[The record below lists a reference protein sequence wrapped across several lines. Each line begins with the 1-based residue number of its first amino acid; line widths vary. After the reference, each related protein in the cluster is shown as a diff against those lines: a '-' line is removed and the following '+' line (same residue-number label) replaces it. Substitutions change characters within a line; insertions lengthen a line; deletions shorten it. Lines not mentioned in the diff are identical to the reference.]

1 MKTNIGHGKP
11 PLPIDDH
18 LATVTEALQAAGRLI
33 LQAEP
38 GAGKT
43 TRVPPALLRSGAAG
57 EGEVVVVVP
66 RRLAARMAARHVARE
81 MGEPLGGR
89 VGYTVRFDDRT
100 SAATRLRFVTDGV
113 LTRRLLREPL
123 LPGVGVVVIDEFHER
138 RLTTDI
144 ALARIRDLQRR
155 ARPDLKLVVMSATLD
170 AERLSVFLDAAPVV
184 TVPGRTFPV
193 TVRYAAQETAAPLA
207 QRVAAAVE
215 RCAAAGPPGDMLVF
229 LPGLADIR
237 ACLRACAS
245 AAARY
250 DLALHAL
257 HASLP
262 PEEQDAA
269 VRPGERRKVVF
280 ATNVAESSI
289 TIENVAVVID
299 SGLVRRV
306 EHSPW
311 TGLPQT
317 AVGRIAQS
325 SAVQRAGRAG
335 RTRPGECL
343 RLYTEA
349 DFNLRPAFETP
360 EIHRADLAETALEL
374 LAAGYGDLQAFP
386 WFEPP
391 APEALAAAEALL
403 RRLGAVDAQGVT
415 PLGRA
420 MLDLPAAPRLARL
433 VVEGRRRGVL
443 REACRVAA
451 LLDERDVRAAPS
463 PRSDYGHSDVSALL
477 ETFEAANDAATAGRI
492 RRVEQQLLGVA
503 RRLPDAGRAS
513 DAEED
518 RDAALGKALLTAFP
532 DRVGRLRRRAQGA
545 WEVVLGSG
553 GRAELAPTSVVAA
566 EGLAAAL
573 DAETQAD
580 GTTLVRL
587 AMRVEPDWLLE
598 LFLDDIEETDTH
610 ELRADGRVVR
620 LRRLLYDGVVIEERP
635 LPTVDAEAAAR
646 VLVAR
651 LRADGWRAYADV
663 DAVERLRARLAFAAR
678 YAPEA
683 ALPPGD
689 DDAVWRALERLCF
702 GCATLEEVRRAA
714 RGGDV
719 TAALLAE
726 LTPTQ
731 RATLDRLAPE
741 TLPLGR
747 RRVRVAYPSD
757 GGPPYVAAPIQD
769 FFGLKT
775 TPRIADGRVP
785 LTLHLLAPN
794 RRPVQITTDLEGFWK
809 RAYREL
815 RPQLARRYPKHAFP
829 EPDDDGVRRTR

>member
-1 MKTNIGHGKP
+1 MEINVGRRT
-11 PLPIDDH
+11 PLPIDEH
-18 LATVTEALQAAGRLI
+18 LTTITETLRTAGRLI
-33 LQAEP
+33 IQAAP

-43 TRVPPALLRSGAAG
+43 TRVPLTLLASGVAG
-57 EGEVVVVVP
+57 GEVVVVVP
-66 RRLAARMAARHVARE
+66 RRLAARMAARYVARE
-81 MGEPLGGR
+81 MGERLGGV

-113 LTRRLLREPL
+113 LTRRLLGDPTL
-123 LPGVGVVVIDEFHER
+123 QGVGVVVIDEFHER

-144 ALARIRDLQRR
+144 ALARVRDLQRR

-170 AERLSVFLDAAPVV
+170 AERLSAFLDAAPVV

-193 TVRYAAQETAAPLA
+193 RVRYAASDTTAPLA
-207 QRVAAAVE
+207 SRVAAAVE
-215 RCAAAGPPGDMLVF
+215 QYAAAGPNGDILVF
-229 LPGLADIR
+229 LPGAADIR
-237 ACLRACAS
+237 ACLRACAP

-250 DLALHAL
+250 NLALHAL

-262 PEEQDAA
+262 ADEQDAA
-269 VRPGERRKVVF
+269 VRPGDRRKVVF

-289 TIENVAVVID
+289 TIDNITVVID

-306 EHSPW
+306 EYSPW

-325 SAVQRAGRAG
+325 AAIQRAGRAG
-335 RTRPGECL
+335 RTCPGECL

-360 EIHRADLAETALEL
+360 EIHRADLAETVLEL
-374 LAAGYGDLQAFP
+374 RAAGYADVRAFP

-391 APEALAAAEALL
+391 APEALAAAETLL
-403 RRLGAVDAQGVT
+403 RRLGAVDARGVT

-420 MLDLPAAPRLARL
+420 MLDLPTSPRMARL
-433 VVEGRRRGVL
+433 IVEGRRRGVL

-451 LLDERDVRAAPS
+451 LLDEREVRAAPLQQ
-463 PRSDYGHSDVSALL
+463 SDYGHSDVLALL
-477 ETFEAANDAATAGRI
+477 ETFESAADATTVGRI
-492 RRVEQQLLGVA
+492 QRVEQQLFGIA
-503 RRLPDAGRAS
+503 RRLTGDIRAA
-513 DAEED
+513 DEDD
-518 RDAALGKALLTAFP
+518 RDAALGKALLAAFP
-532 DRVGRLRRRAQGA
+532 DRVGRLRRRTQGT

-553 GRAELAPTSVVAA
+553 GRAELAPTSVVAT
-566 EGLAAAL
+566 EGLVVAL
-573 DAETQAD
+573 DAETQPD

-587 AMRVEPDWLLE
+587 AVRIEPDWLLE

-620 LRRLLYDGVVIEERP
+620 LRRLLYDGVVMEERA
-635 LPTVDAEAAAR
+635 LPTVDSEAAAR

-663 DAVERLRARLAFAAR
+663 EAVEQLRARLAFAAK
-678 YAPEA
+678 YAPEVE
-683 ALPPGD
+683 LPTC
-689 DDAVWRALERLCF
+689 DDAAVWAAVERLCV
-702 GCATLEEVRRAA
+702 GCATLDEVRRAA
-714 RGGDV
+714 RTSDV
-719 TAALLAE
+719 TAALLAT
-726 LTPTQ
+726 LTPPQ
-731 RATLDRLAPE
+731 RAALERLAPE
-741 TLPLGR
+741 TLQLGR
-747 RRVRVAYPSD
+747 RRVRIMYPPD
-757 GGPPYVAAPIQD
+757 GSPPYIAAPIQD

-794 RRPVQITTDLEGFWK
+794 QRPVQVTTDLESFWK
-809 RAYREL
+809 RTYREL

-829 EPDDDGVRRTR
+829 EQV